1 MSSVVELT
9 PDNFDNPL
17 KLKKSDLSNKGI
29 TIIKY
34 YSPNC
39 IHCIQSQPEYEGLA
53 TVLKNDKSFKVAQ
66 IDCSKYS
73 SFISKINGLLTGPK
87 IEGYPTYLIF
97 VNSLFLTVYNGSRD
111 ANAMQKVLSIVKT
124 GTGV

>member
-17 KLKKSDLSNKGI
+17 KLQKSDSTNKGI

-39 IHCIQSQPEYEGLA
+39 IHCINSQPEFEGLA
-53 TVLKNDKSFKVAQ
+53 TVLKGDNSYKVAQ

-73 SFISKINGLLTGPK
+73 SFINDANKLLTGPR

-97 VNSLFLTVYNGSRD
+97 VNTLFLTIYNGGRD
-111 ANAMQKVLSIVKT
+111 ASTMQNALNIVKT
-124 GTGV
+124 GTA